1 LHFVLELTYAIID
14 AGIKTALIPKYMK
27 SRIPYSKPSIT
38 ELEVKYATD
47 AATYGWGDQCYKYI
61 NRFEELFKE
70 HLDVKFAIATSSCTG
85 ALHMGM
91 AALGVG
97 PGDEVILADTN
108 WIATAA
114 PVVHLGAKPVFVD
127 ILPDSWCID
136 PEKVESVITPL
147 TKAIIAVHLYGN
159 LCDMDRLIAIG
170 KKYDCL
176 IGHSEK
182 LPPNWTTV
190 YEVSKLTEEQI
201 ESLIDRGV
209 LTASLIAS
217 DLNAALGKEKK
228 VKAKIPAPIPAP
240 IPNGNDEGLGFR
252 VQLGSNPDRE
262 MAKKIKNLIGELKKL
277 NLQLQVGPTLE
288 AFFETE

>member
-1 LHFVLELTYAIID
+1 MTVLVVSELNLVVETKDISVLVEKFNSFAR
-14 AGIKTALIPKYMK
+14 KTAEGVLDMAK
-27 SRIPYSKPSIT
+27 
-38 ELEVKYATD
+38 VVFD
-47 AATYGWGDQCYKYI
+47 ARKLKDSEFY
-61 NRFEELFKE
+61 RFCEI
-70 HLDVKFAIATSSCTG
+70 VGMNGSSS
-85 ALHMGM
+85 
-91 AALGVG
+91 
-97 PGDEVILADTN
+97 
-108 WIATAA
+108 TAQ
-114 PVVHLGAKPVFVD
+114 K
-127 ILPDSWCID
+127 
-136 PEKVESVITPL
+136 
-147 TKAIIAVHLYGN
+147 
-159 LCDMDRLIAIG
+159 LIAIG

-228 VKAKIPAPIPAP
+228 VKAKTPTPIPTP

-288 AFFETE
+288 AFFENE